1 MEISRQQR
9 PWRAKLQAF
18 VTSPFRPLLLGR
30 SDRRNRAC
38 GGGRKK
44 TVLKAEGRQDA
55 GLLFIT

>member
-1 MEISRQQR
+1 MEIRRQR

-18 VTSPFRPLLLGR
+18 VTLPFSAPSAGPK

-44 TVLKAEGRQDA
+44 TVLKSEGRQDA